1 MDLPVDGLLRPL
13 ITRGGF
19 GPDRIADG
27 VWRVQGMPGRCNV
40 YFVEDDG
47 ALVQFDAGGRSMV
60 EQVRAAIAA
69 IGLPLREVVLGH
81 GHTDHRGTAP
91 SLGVPVRCHP
101 DDVADAEGSGG
112 WRYWDLSKVPQPRR
126 FLHGRILHPRYWD
139 GGPVSIAGTV
149 EPGDQVAGFDVVHVP
164 GHAPG
169 LIALVRRSDGVA
181 LTSDA
186 FYSVDA
192 WGRDSEP
199 HVPDDSW
206 NLDTEQASRS
216 LRALADEPISVAWP
230 GHGEPLRG
238 DVPAQLRRA
247 SGIHE

>member
-1 MDLPVDGLLRPL
+1 
-13 ITRGGF
+13 
-19 GPDRIADG
+19 
-27 VWRVQGMPGRCNV
+27 MPGRCNV

-47 ALVQFDAGGRSMV
+47 ALVQFDAGGRSML
-60 EQVRAAIAA
+60 EQLRAAIAE
-69 IGLPLREVVLGH
+69 IGLPLREIVLGH

-91 SLGVPVRCHP
+91 FLGVPVRCHR

-139 GGPVSIAGTV
+139 GGPVKIDGTV
-149 EPGDQVAGFDVVHVP
+149 EPGEQVAGFDIVHVP

-181 LTSDA
+181 LVSDS

-206 NLDTEQASRS
+206 NLDTARAAPRSPAGPPPRGRGPPRGPRVRCGRPPNGRSRWRG
-216 LRALADEPISVAWP
+216 RA
-230 GHGEPLRG
+230 RG
-238 DVPAQLRRA
+238 SRCAATFPP
-247 SGIHE
+247 